1 VRDQSNGGD
10 KGVKGAESVEDPV
23 LPPVGLVD
31 LVPPAGNESFHVRH
45 GRQAQWHSRH
55 SALSSP
61 AKSFRTHKSQ
71 IILSEKPKLK
81 FTEREREREKALPST
96 RRSSRGERVTDG
108 SSFFGSLLVWS
119 FSPKLLR
126 VSDGQVVVLLRST
139 STTLRFLPLLPSLI
153 IGFHY

>member
-1 VRDQSNGGD
+1 VRDQSDGGD

-61 AKSFRTHKSQ
+61 AKSFRT
-71 IILSEKPKLK
+71 LSEKPELK
-81 FTEREREREKALPST
+81 FTQREREREGSPVYQT
-96 RRSSRGERVTDG
+96 VFVRRESDRRVEL
-108 SSFFGSLLVWS
+108 FWEPFGL
-119 FSPKLLR
+119 
-126 VSDGQVVVLLRST
+126 VVLT
-139 STTLRFLPLLPSLI
+139 
-153 IGFHY
+153 

>member
-1 VRDQSNGGD
+1 VRDQSDGGD

-81 FTEREREREKALPST
+81 FTEREREREREGSPVYQT
-96 RRSSRGERVTDG
+96 VFVRRESDRRVEL
-108 SSFFGSLLVWS
+108 FWEPFGL
-119 FSPKLLR
+119 
-126 VSDGQVVVLLRST
+126 VVLT
-139 STTLRFLPLLPSLI
+139 
-153 IGFHY
+153 